1 MGSITIDGVKV
12 TAVKD
17 KLGRPHIAYGHS
29 GKAYMFYHSRQPSSI
44 ALHLSNI
51 DSIIKS
57 LSQEER
63 DKMKVLVL
71 TADDGYDWSLKV
83 NITDHLLGLVWKR
96 YNLDGIIMVKNAPGD
111 SRWNEIERFWSFR
124 HKGLTIPEVISQR
137 VPFLRFG
144 SLFGPYF
151 IKVWVTD

>member
-1 MGSITIDGVKV
+1 
-12 TAVKD
+12 
-17 KLGRPHIAYGHS
+17 
-29 GKAYMFYHSRQPSSI
+29 
-44 ALHLSNI
+44 
-51 DSIIKS
+51 
-57 LSQEER
+57 
-63 DKMKVLVL
+63 MKVLVL
-71 TADDGYDWSLKV
+71 TADDGYDWSLRV